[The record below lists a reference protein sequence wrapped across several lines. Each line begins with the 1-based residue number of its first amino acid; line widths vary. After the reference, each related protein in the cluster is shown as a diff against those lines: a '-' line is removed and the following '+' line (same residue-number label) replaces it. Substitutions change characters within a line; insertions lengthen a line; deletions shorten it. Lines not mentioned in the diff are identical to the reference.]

1 LLQTFW
7 LLRSN
12 SGRCENVHFAENQLF
27 TMKNTLVFALLAL
40 TLLAT
45 ASRCAEKSTP
55 PIATPPAATQ
65 CSDQA
70 GTVKLFICSRGCYQ
84 YLLETN
90 LAGKP
95 TLLYPDHLA
104 DEFKVKDLAVR
115 FSGTLRADSMDVL
128 KPAPNDAPVFAFKAR
143 KITLEKIAKQ

>member
-1 LLQTFW
+1 
-7 LLRSN
+7 
-12 SGRCENVHFAENQLF
+12 
-27 TMKNTLVFALLAL
+27 MKNTLVFALFAL
-40 TLLAT
+40 TMLAT
-45 ASRCAEKSTP
+45 ASRCAEKNLPS
-55 PIATPPAATQ
+55 ATPLPEANPAK

-90 LAGKP
+90 LVGKS
-95 TLLYPDHLA
+95 TLLYPDNLS

-128 KPAPNDAPVFAFKAR
+128 KPAPNDLPVLDFKAR